1 MAPSATTDE
10 TNSGMPD
17 VAALAAKYGEEKAK
31 RLRSDGLDQYV
42 ELEEATSSRLSSIG
56 QDPWV
61 DHEAL
66 NSQPSNIKDGDDIKV
81 LVLGAGF
88 GGILHAVHLTELGL
102 DPNDIRVVDTAG
114 GWGGTWYWN
123 RYPGL
128 MCDVESAMYLP
139 LLEET
144 GYVPKHKFSY
154 GIEIRDYLNQVAEKW
169 KIHDKGVF
177 RTKINSLDWR
187 DEDKRWHTSLTQS
200 RGPNADALT
209 FNITAQFVI
218 VANGVLNFPKA
229 PKFPGIEDF
238 KGGIIHTAR
247 WNYDVT
253 GGSPTDWT
261 LSKLKGKKVAIVGTG
276 ATAIQCAP
284 QLAEWADQLYVI
296 QRTPSA
302 VHPRGQGPTNPEEW
316 KKITAERG
324 WWHARNKN
332 YLGTIAGEPGIENL
346 INDAWSNLKAYKY
359 LVGGPHDKPVT
370 MEDIPNHIGY
380 ALAIDAPDMERVRKR
395 VEETVTK
402 DAATAEALKPWYPS
416 WCKRPCFHDD
426 YLPMFNRPNVTLLDT
441 NGKGVDSV
449 TPTGLVVS
457 GKEYDV
463 DVVVLST
470 GFRSPIKNNGDPS
483 FMANMTVTGR
493 NGTLLNKWKTT
504 GPATLHGVL
513 THSFPNFFLTGPAQS
528 GAGANFGYTQE
539 VTSRHSAYIIA
550 EALKRAENPALATVE
565 VSPEAEGEWTM
576 QIMMRAA
583 WSSPVG
589 VCTPSYLN
597 GEGQL
602 ASQEEMMKAAQGA
615 PYALGMNAFAKVA
628 EEWREEGSM
637 KGVTVS

>member
-1 MAPSATTDE
+1 MAPSATTNE
-10 TNSGMPD
+10 ASGGMPD
-17 VAALAAKYGEEKAK
+17 VAALVAKYGEEKAK

-42 ELEEATSSRLSSIG
+42 ELQEATSSRLSSLG

-61 DHEAL
+61 DHAAL

-154 GIEIRDYLNQVAEKW
+154 GFEIRDYLNQVAEKW

-177 RTKINSLDWR
+177 RTKINSLDWK
-187 DEDKRWHTSLTQS
+187 DENKRWHTSLTQN

-209 FNITAQFVI
+209 FNVTAQFVI
-218 VANGVLNFPKA
+218 IAKGVLNFPKA

-238 KGGIIHTAR
+238 KGDIIHTAR

-302 VHPRGQGPTNPEEW
+302 VHPRGQGPTDPEEW

-332 YLGTIAGEPGIENL
+332 YLGTISGEPGIENL

-380 ALAIDAPDMERVRKR
+380 ALAIDAPDMECVRKR
-395 VEETVTK
+395 VEDTVTK
-402 DAATAEALKPWYPS
+402 DTATAEALKPWYPS

-493 NGTLLNKWKTT
+493 NGTLLKKWETT

-539 VTSRHSAYIIA
+539 VTSRHSAYIIT
-550 EALKRAENPALATVE
+550 EALKRAESPALATVE

-628 EEWREEGSM
+628 EAWREEGSM